1 MIQYEPW
8 KISCEGRENPKLL
21 ENIFSQANGYLGSRC
36 AFYIDGAKNHERCNY
51 LAGGFEYISPGV
63 TDMVNLPDL
72 FHFQLFLGTGDYLS
86 FSQSLDMH
94 NGLFERRSVW
104 KDQEG
109 RETQINIS
117 RFISMDNKHVS
128 ALSLEVTALNYSGD
142 VTVIMGID
150 GNTVN
155 LPVDDDQTKENLDTV
170 SLLSVSETETGEN
183 YCFLKA
189 DSKASGRLQVAIT
202 ARMVQSK
209 GTAKDASVTGC
220 PAKELN
226 FPLAEGEMVRIE
238 KILYTEAVI
247 KDPEAASEGSQTL
260 PKVGQD
266 LYPHVINHSFEE
278 LLKNSEVAWRS
289 HWEQADIQVTQ
300 KGNGSFVQSAL
311 RYNIFQLI
319 QNCPYGN
326 STVSIGARGLTHGR
340 YKGCCFWDTDI
351 FLLPFYLF
359 TDPQAARDLILFR
372 LNTLPDAKKNA
383 KALNLP
389 GARYPWMCSIGGI
402 EQCQSWDIGRCEIH
416 ITADVAYAV
425 ENYLEFSGDETLMR
439 RSAQLYVETA
449 RYWAGRFSYDQRK
462 DVYNLLFV
470 KGPDEYCG
478 VSGNN
483 AYTVLLAR
491 NNFKLALEAVQRKE
505 AEAGAEEMKKWQDII
520 EKSQVEYDSDRYLYI
535 QDDNFLRLEEF
546 PGKKAEDGSASYHQY
561 DFDWLQRYQVIKQA
575 DLVLL
580 MVLKPELFTAQQK
593 TAIWDFYEPL
603 TLHDSSLS
611 FGIHA
616 WAAAY
621 LGLEQKSCDYFDK
634 SLFLDLE
641 DRMKNTGREGIHLAA
656 VGATWQAVVFGFAG
670 LSLGKDGK
678 PKLSPRLPK
687 DWEHLSFHFFIK
699 GKRYLAVIDEKGG
712 RIETE
717 EKKKG

>member
-8 KISCEGRENPKLL
+8 KIRCEGREDPKFL
-21 ENIFSQANGYLGSRC
+21 ESIFSQSNGYLGSRC
-36 AFYIDGAKNHERCNY
+36 SFFMDGAKAYERCNY
-51 LAGGFEYISPGV
+51 LAGGFDYISPGV

-72 FHFQLFLGTGDYLS
+72 FHFQFSLGTGEYQS
-86 FSQSLDMH
+86 FSQSLDMR
-94 NGLFERRSVW
+94 NGLFERKSVW
-104 KDQEG
+104 KDKEG
-109 RETQINIS
+109 RETQIDIS

-128 ALSLEVTALNYSGD
+128 ALSLDLTALNYSGNTA
-142 VTVIMGID
+142 VFMGID
-150 GNTVN
+150 GKTVN

-170 SLLSVSETETGEN
+170 SLLSVSETETGED

-189 DSKASGRLQVAIT
+189 DSKASCRLHVAMT
-202 ARMVQSK
+202 ARMFQNR
-209 GTAKDASVTGC
+209 GTAKDASVPDC

-226 FPLAEGEMVRIE
+226 IPLVEGEMVRIE
-238 KILYTEAVI
+238 KILYTEAVLV
-247 KDPEAASEGSQTL
+247 DSETFLHG
-260 PKVGQD
+260 GQD
-266 LYPHVINHSFEE
+266 LRPHVINRSFAE
-278 LLKNSEVAWRS
+278 LLKDSEGAWKSR
-289 HWEQADIQVTQ
+289 WDQADIEVTQ
-300 KGNGSFVQSAL
+300 KGNDSTIQSAL
-311 RYNIFQLI
+311 RYNLFQLI
-319 QNCPYGN
+319 QNCPWEDP
-326 STVSIGARGLTHGR
+326 TVSIGARGLTHGR

-351 FLLPFYLF
+351 FLLPFYLY
-359 TDPQAARDLILFR
+359 TDPKAARNLILFR

-389 GARYPWMCSIGGI
+389 GARYPWMCAIGGI

-425 ENYLEFSGDETLMR
+425 ENYLKISGDETLDSQ
-439 RSAQLYVETA
+439 SAQLYVETA

-491 NNFKLALEAVQRKE
+491 HNLRLALQAVERKV
-505 AEAGAEEMKKWQDII
+505 AVAYVSEMKKWRDII
-520 EKSQVEYDSDRYLYI
+520 EKSRIEYDSDKDLYI
-535 QDDNFLRLEEF
+535 QDDNFLRLEAF
-546 PGKKAEDGSASYHQY
+546 PGQKVGDGSAAYHQY
-561 DFDWLQRYQVIKQA
+561 DFDWLQRYQVLKQA

-580 MVLKPELFTAQQK
+580 MVLKPEWFTDREQK
-593 TAIWDFYEPL
+593 AIWDFYEPL

-621 LGLEQKSCDYFDK
+621 LGREQKACEYFDK

-641 DRMKNTGREGIHLAA
+641 NRMKNTGREGIHLAA
-656 VGATWQAVVFGFAG
+656 AGATWQAVVFGFAG
-670 LSLGKDGK
+670 LALGNGGK
-678 PKLSPRLPK
+678 PELSPRLPK
-687 DWEHLSFHFFIK
+687 DWERLSFHFYIK

-712 RIETE
+712 KIETE
-717 EKKKG
+717 EE

>member
-8 KISCEGRENPKLL
+8 KIRCEGREDPKFL
-21 ENIFSQANGYLGSRC
+21 ESIFSQSNGYLGSRC
-36 AFYIDGAKNHERCNY
+36 SFFMDGAKAYERCNY
-51 LAGGFEYISPGV
+51 LAGGFDYISPGV

-72 FHFQLFLGTGDYLS
+72 FHFQFSLGTGEYQS
-86 FSQSLDMH
+86 FSQSLDMR
-94 NGLFERRSVW
+94 NGLFERKSVW
-104 KDQEG
+104 KDKEG
-109 RETQINIS
+109 RETQIDIS
-117 RFISMDNKHVS
+117 RFISMDNKHMS
-128 ALSLEVTALNYSGD
+128 ALSLELTALNYSGNTA
-142 VTVIMGID
+142 VFMGID
-150 GNTVN
+150 GKTMN

-170 SLLSVSETETGEN
+170 SLLSVSETETGED

-189 DSKASGRLQVAIT
+189 DSKASCRLHVAMT
-202 ARMVQSK
+202 ARMFQNR
-209 GTAKDASVTGC
+209 GTAKDASVPDC

-226 FPLAEGEMVRIE
+226 IPLVEGEMVRIE
-238 KILYTEAVI
+238 KILYTEAVLV
-247 KDPEAASEGSQTL
+247 DSETFLHG
-260 PKVGQD
+260 GQD
-266 LYPHVINHSFEE
+266 LRPHVINRSFAE
-278 LLKNSEVAWRS
+278 LLKDSEGAWKSR
-289 HWEQADIQVTQ
+289 WDQADIEITQ
-300 KGNGSFVQSAL
+300 KGNDSTIQSAL
-311 RYNIFQLI
+311 RYNLFQLI
-319 QNCPYGN
+319 QNCPWEDP
-326 STVSIGARGLTHGR
+326 TVSIGARGLTHGR

-351 FLLPFYLF
+351 FLLPFYLY
-359 TDPQAARDLILFR
+359 TDPKAARNLILFR

-389 GARYPWMCSIGGI
+389 GARYPWMCAIGGM

-425 ENYLEFSGDETLMR
+425 ENYLKISGDETLDSQ
-439 RSAQLYVETA
+439 SAQLYVETA

-462 DVYNLLFV
+462 EVYNLLFV

-491 NNFKLALEAVQRKE
+491 HNLRLALQAVERKE
-505 AEAGAEEMKKWQDII
+505 AAAYVSEMKKWRDII
-520 EKSQVEYDSDRYLYI
+520 EKSRIEYDSDRDLYI

-546 PGKKAEDGSASYHQY
+546 PGQKAGDGSAAYHQY
-561 DFDWLQRYQVIKQA
+561 DFDWLQRYQVLKQA

-580 MVLKPELFTAQQK
+580 MVLKPEWFTDREQK
-593 TAIWDFYEPL
+593 AIWDFYEPL

-621 LGLEQKSCDYFDK
+621 LGLEQKACEYFDK

-641 DRMKNTGREGIHLAA
+641 NRMKNTGREGIHLAA
-656 VGATWQAVVFGFAG
+656 AGATWQAVVFGFAG
-670 LSLGKDGK
+670 LALGNGGK
-678 PKLSPRLPK
+678 PELSPRLPK
-687 DWEHLSFHFFIK
+687 DWKRLSFHFYIK

-712 RIETE
+712 KIETE
-717 EKKKG
+717 EE

>member
-8 KISCEGRENPKLL
+8 KIRCEGREDPKFL
-21 ENIFSQANGYLGSRC
+21 ESIFSQSNGYLGSRC
-36 AFYIDGAKNHERCNY
+36 SFFMDGAKAYERCNY
-51 LAGGFEYISPGV
+51 LAGGFDYISPGV

-72 FHFQLFLGTGDYLS
+72 FHFQFSLGTGEYQS
-86 FSQSLDMH
+86 FSQSLDMR
-94 NGLFERRSVW
+94 NGLFERKSVW
-104 KDQEG
+104 KDKEG
-109 RETQINIS
+109 RETQIDIS

-128 ALSLEVTALNYSGD
+128 ALSLELTALNYSGNTA
-142 VTVIMGID
+142 VFMGID
-150 GNTVN
+150 GKTVN

-170 SLLSVSETETGEN
+170 SLLSVYETETGED

-189 DSKASGRLQVAIT
+189 DSKASCRLHVAMT
-202 ARMVQSK
+202 ARMFQNR
-209 GTAKDASVTGC
+209 GTAKDASVPDC

-226 FPLAEGEMVRIE
+226 IPLVEGEMVRIE
-238 KILYTEAVI
+238 KILYTEAVLV
-247 KDPEAASEGSQTL
+247 DSETFLHG
-260 PKVGQD
+260 GQD
-266 LYPHVINHSFEE
+266 LRPHVINRSFAE
-278 LLKNSEVAWRS
+278 LLKDSEGAWKSR
-289 HWEQADIQVTQ
+289 WDQADIEVTQ
-300 KGNGSFVQSAL
+300 KGNDSTIQSAL
-311 RYNIFQLI
+311 RYNLFQLI
-319 QNCPYGN
+319 QNCPWEDP
-326 STVSIGARGLTHGR
+326 TVSIGARGLTHGR

-351 FLLPFYLF
+351 FLLPFYLY
-359 TDPQAARDLILFR
+359 TDPKAARNLILFR

-389 GARYPWMCSIGGI
+389 GARYPWMCAIGGI

-425 ENYLEFSGDETLMR
+425 ENYLKISGDETLDSQ
-439 RSAQLYVETA
+439 SAQLYVETA

-491 NNFKLALEAVQRKE
+491 HNLRLALQAVERKV
-505 AEAGAEEMKKWQDII
+505 AVAYVSEMKKWRDII
-520 EKSQVEYDSDRYLYI
+520 EKSRIEYDSDKDLYI
-535 QDDNFLRLEEF
+535 QDDNFLRLEAF
-546 PGKKAEDGSASYHQY
+546 PGQKAGDGSAAYHQY
-561 DFDWLQRYQVIKQA
+561 DFDWLQRYQVLKQA

-580 MVLKPELFTAQQK
+580 MVLKPEWFTDREQK
-593 TAIWDFYEPL
+593 AIWDFYEPL

-621 LGLEQKSCDYFDK
+621 LGREQKACEYFDK

-641 DRMKNTGREGIHLAA
+641 NRMKNTGREGIHLAA
-656 VGATWQAVVFGFAG
+656 AGATWQAVVFGFAG
-670 LSLGKDGK
+670 LALGNGGK
-678 PKLSPRLPK
+678 PELSPRLPK
-687 DWEHLSFHFFIK
+687 DWERLSFHFYIK

-712 RIETE
+712 KIETE
-717 EKKKG
+717 EE

>member
-8 KISCEGRENPKLL
+8 KIRCEGREDPKFL
-21 ENIFSQANGYLGSRC
+21 ESIFSQSNGYLGSRC
-36 AFYIDGAKNHERCNY
+36 SFFMDGAKDYERCNY
-51 LAGGFEYISPGV
+51 LAGGFDYISPGV

-72 FHFQLFLGTGDYLS
+72 FHFQFSLGTGEYQS
-86 FSQSLDMH
+86 FSQSLDMR
-94 NGLFERRSVW
+94 NGLFERKSVW
-104 KDQEG
+104 KDKEG
-109 RETQINIS
+109 RETQIDIS

-128 ALSLEVTALNYSGD
+128 ALSLELTALNYSGNTA
-142 VTVIMGID
+142 VFMGID
-150 GNTVN
+150 GKTVN

-170 SLLSVSETETGEN
+170 SLLSVSETETGED

-189 DSKASGRLQVAIT
+189 DSKASCRLHVAMT
-202 ARMVQSK
+202 ARMFQNR
-209 GTAKDASVTGC
+209 GTAKDASVPDC

-226 FPLAEGEMVRIE
+226 IPLVEGEMVRIE
-238 KILYTEAVI
+238 KILYTEAVLV
-247 KDPEAASEGSQTL
+247 DSETFLHG
-260 PKVGQD
+260 GQD
-266 LYPHVINHSFEE
+266 LCPHVINRSFAE
-278 LLKNSEVAWRS
+278 LLKDSEGAWKSR
-289 HWEQADIQVTQ
+289 WDQADIEVTQ
-300 KGNGSFVQSAL
+300 KGNDSTIQSAL
-311 RYNIFQLI
+311 RYNLFQLI
-319 QNCPYGN
+319 QNCPWEDP
-326 STVSIGARGLTHGR
+326 TVSIGARGLTHGR

-351 FLLPFYLF
+351 FLLPFYLY
-359 TDPQAARDLILFR
+359 TDPKAARNLILFR

-389 GARYPWMCSIGGI
+389 GARYPWMCAIGGM

-425 ENYLEFSGDETLMR
+425 ENYLKISGDETLDSQ
-439 RSAQLYVETA
+439 SAQLYVETA

-491 NNFKLALEAVQRKE
+491 HNLRLALQAVERKV
-505 AEAGAEEMKKWQDII
+505 AAAYVSEMKKWRDII
-520 EKSQVEYDSDRYLYI
+520 EKSRIEYDSDKDLYI
-535 QDDNFLRLEEF
+535 QDDNFLRLEAF
-546 PGKKAEDGSASYHQY
+546 PGQKAGDGSAAYHQY
-561 DFDWLQRYQVIKQA
+561 DFDWLQRYQVLKQA

-580 MVLKPELFTAQQK
+580 MVLKPEWFTDREQK
-593 TAIWDFYEPL
+593 AIWDFYEPL

-621 LGLEQKSCDYFDK
+621 LGLEQKACEYFDK

-641 DRMKNTGREGIHLAA
+641 NRMKNTGREGIHLAA
-656 VGATWQAVVFGFAG
+656 AGATWQAVVFGFAG
-670 LSLGKDGK
+670 LALGNGGK
-678 PKLSPRLPK
+678 PELSPRLPK
-687 DWEHLSFHFFIK
+687 DWKRLSFHFYIK

-712 RIETE
+712 KIETE
-717 EKKKG
+717 EE

>member
-8 KISCEGRENPKLL
+8 KIRCEGREDPKFL
-21 ENIFSQANGYLGSRC
+21 ESIFSQSNGYLGSRC
-36 AFYIDGAKNHERCNY
+36 SFFMDGAKAYERCNY
-51 LAGGFEYISPGV
+51 LAGGFDYISPGV

-72 FHFQLFLGTGDYLS
+72 FHFQLSLGTGEYQS

-94 NGLFERRSVW
+94 GGLFERKSVW
-104 KDQEG
+104 KDEEG
-109 RETQINIS
+109 RETQIDIS

-128 ALSLEVTALNYSGD
+128 ALSLELTALNYSGNAA
-142 VTVIMGID
+142 VFMGID
-150 GNTVN
+150 GKTVN

-170 SLLSVSETETGEN
+170 SLLSVSETETGED

-189 DSKASGRLQVAIT
+189 ESKASSRLHVAMT
-202 ARMVQSK
+202 ARMFQNR
-209 GTAKDASVTGC
+209 GTAKDASVPDC

-226 FPLAEGEMVRIE
+226 IPLVEGEMVRIE
-238 KILYTEAVI
+238 KILYTEAVLV
-247 KDPEAASEGSQTL
+247 DSETL
-260 PKVGQD
+260 LHGGQD
-266 LYPHVINHSFEE
+266 LRPHVINRSFAE
-278 LLKNSEVAWRS
+278 LLKDSEEAWKSR
-289 HWEQADIQVTQ
+289 WDQADIEITQ
-300 KGNGSFVQSAL
+300 KGNDSTIQSAL
-311 RYNIFQLI
+311 RYNLFQLI
-319 QNCPYGN
+319 QNCPWEDP
-326 STVSIGARGLTHGR
+326 TVSIGARGLTHGR

-351 FLLPFYLF
+351 FLLPFYLY
-359 TDPQAARDLILFR
+359 TDPKAARNLILFR

-389 GARYPWMCSIGGI
+389 GARYPWMCAIGGI

-425 ENYLEFSGDETLMR
+425 ENYLKISGDETLDSQ
-439 RSAQLYVETA
+439 SAQLYVETA

-491 NNFKLALEAVQRKE
+491 HNLRLALQAVERKE
-505 AEAGAEEMKKWQDII
+505 AAAYVSEMKKWRDII
-520 EKSQVEYDSDRYLYI
+520 EKSRIEYDSDRDLYI
-535 QDDNFLRLEEF
+535 QDDNFLRLEAF
-546 PGKKAEDGSASYHQY
+546 PGQKAGDGSAAYHQY
-561 DFDWLQRYQVIKQA
+561 DFDWLQRFQVLKQA

-580 MVLKPELFTAQQK
+580 MVLKPEWFTDPQQK
-593 TAIWDFYEPL
+593 VIWDFYEPL

-621 LGLEQKSCDYFDK
+621 LGREQKACEYFDK

-641 DRMKNTGREGIHLAA
+641 NRMKNTGREGIHLAA
-656 VGATWQAVVFGFAG
+656 AGATWQAVVFGFAG
-670 LSLGKDGK
+670 LTLGNGGK
-678 PKLSPRLPK
+678 PELSPSLPK
-687 DWEHLSFHFFIK
+687 DWERLSFHFYIK

-712 RIETE
+712 KIEAE
-717 EKKKG
+717 EE

>member
-8 KISCEGRENPKLL
+8 KIRCEGREDPKFL
-21 ENIFSQANGYLGSRC
+21 ESIFSQSNGYLGSRC
-36 AFYIDGAKNHERCNY
+36 SFFMDGAKAYERCNY
-51 LAGGFEYISPGV
+51 LAGGFDYISPGV

-72 FHFQLFLGTGDYLS
+72 FHLQFSLGTGEYQS
-86 FSQSLDMH
+86 FSQSLDMR
-94 NGLFERRSVW
+94 NGLFERKSVW
-104 KDQEG
+104 KDTKG
-109 RETQINIS
+109 RETQIDIS

-128 ALSLEVTALNYSGD
+128 ALSLELTALNYSGNAA
-142 VTVIMGID
+142 ILMGID
-150 GNTVN
+150 GKTMN

-170 SLLSVSETETGEN
+170 SMLSVSETETGED

-189 DSKASGRLQVAIT
+189 DSKATSRLHVAMT
-202 ARMVQSK
+202 ACIFQSL
-209 GTAKDASVTGC
+209 GTVKDASMPDC

-226 FPLAEGEMVRIE
+226 IPLVEGEMVRIE
-238 KILYTEAVI
+238 KILYTEAVLA
-247 KDPEAASEGSQTL
+247 DSETFLHGGKEL
-260 PKVGQD
+260 R
-266 LYPHVINHSFEE
+266 PHVINRSFAE
-278 LLKNSEVAWRS
+278 LLKDSEGAWKSR
-289 HWEQADIQVTQ
+289 WDQADIELTQ
-300 KGNGSFVQSAL
+300 KENDSTIQSAL
-311 RYNIFQLI
+311 RYNLFQLI
-319 QNCPYGN
+319 QNRPWEDP
-326 STVSIGARGLTHGR
+326 TVSIGARGLTHGR

-351 FLLPFYLF
+351 FLLPFYLY
-359 TDPQAARDLILFR
+359 TDPRAARNLILFR

-383 KALNLP
+383 KTLNLP
-389 GARYPWMCSIGGI
+389 GARYPWMCAIGGI

-425 ENYLEFSGDETLMR
+425 ENYLKISGDKTLDSQ
-439 RSAQLYVETA
+439 SAQLYVETA

-491 NNFKLALEAVQRKE
+491 HNLRLALQAVERKE
-505 AEAGAEEMKKWQDII
+505 AEACVSEMEKWRDII
-520 EKSQVEYDSDRYLYI
+520 EKSRIEYDSDRNLYI
-535 QDDNFLRLEEF
+535 QDDNFLRLEAF
-546 PGKKAEDGSASYHQY
+546 QGQKAGDGGAAYHQY
-561 DFDWLQRYQVIKQA
+561 DFDWLQRYQVLKQA

-580 MVLKPELFTAQQK
+580 MVLRPEWFTDREQK
-593 TAIWDFYEPL
+593 AIWDFYEPL

-621 LGLEQKSCDYFDK
+621 LGLEQKACEYFDK

-641 DRMKNTGREGIHLAA
+641 NRMKNTGREGIHLAA
-656 VGATWQAVVFGFAG
+656 AGATWQAVVFGFAG
-670 LSLGKDGK
+670 LALGNGGK
-678 PKLSPRLPK
+678 PELSPRIPG
-687 DWEHLSFHFFIK
+687 DWERLSFHFYIK

-712 RIETE
+712 KIETE
-717 EKKKG
+717 EE

>member
-8 KISCEGRENPKLL
+8 KIRCEGREDPKFL
-21 ENIFSQANGYLGSRC
+21 ESIFSQSNGYLGSRC
-36 AFYIDGAKNHERCNY
+36 SFFMDGAKAYERCNY
-51 LAGGFEYISPGV
+51 LAGGFDYISPGV

-72 FHFQLFLGTGDYLS
+72 FHFQFSLGTGEYQS
-86 FSQSLDMH
+86 FSQSLDMR
-94 NGLFERRSVW
+94 NGLFERKSVW
-104 KDQEG
+104 KDKEG
-109 RETQINIS
+109 RETQIDIS

-128 ALSLEVTALNYSGD
+128 ALSLELTALNYSGNTA
-142 VTVIMGID
+142 VFMGID
-150 GNTVN
+150 GKTVN

-170 SLLSVSETETGEN
+170 SLLSVSETETGED

-189 DSKASGRLQVAIT
+189 DSKASNRLHVAMT
-202 ARMVQSK
+202 ARMFQNR
-209 GTAKDASVTGC
+209 GTAKDASVPDC

-226 FPLAEGEMVRIE
+226 IPLVEGEMVRIE
-238 KILYTEAVI
+238 KILYTEAVLV
-247 KDPEAASEGSQTL
+247 DSETL
-260 PKVGQD
+260 LHGGQD
-266 LYPHVINHSFEE
+266 LRPHVINRSFAE
-278 LLKNSEVAWRS
+278 LLKDSEEAWKSR
-289 HWEQADIQVTQ
+289 WDQADIEVTQ
-300 KGNGSFVQSAL
+300 KGSGSTIQSAL
-311 RYNIFQLI
+311 RYNLFQLI
-319 QNCPYGN
+319 QNCPWEDP
-326 STVSIGARGLTHGR
+326 TVSIGARGLTHGR

-351 FLLPFYLF
+351 FLLPFYLY
-359 TDPQAARDLILFR
+359 TDPKAARNLILFR

-425 ENYLEFSGDETLMR
+425 ENYLKISGDETLDSQ
-439 RSAQLYVETA
+439 SAQLYVETA

-491 NNFKLALEAVQRKE
+491 HNLRLALQAVERKE
-505 AEAGAEEMKKWQDII
+505 AAANVSEIKKWRDII
-520 EKSQVEYDSDRYLYI
+520 EKSRIEYDSDRDLYI
-535 QDDNFLRLEEF
+535 QDDNFLRLEAF
-546 PGKKAEDGSASYHQY
+546 PGQKAGDGSAAYHQY
-561 DFDWLQRYQVIKQA
+561 DFDWLQRYQVLKQA

-580 MVLKPELFTAQQK
+580 MVLKPEWFTDPQK
-593 TAIWDFYEPL
+593 KAIWDCYEPL

-621 LGLEQKSCDYFDK
+621 LGREQKACDYFDK

-641 DRMKNTGREGIHLAA
+641 NRMKNTGREGIHLAA
-656 VGATWQAVVFGFAG
+656 AGATWQAVVFGFAG
-670 LSLGKDGK
+670 LALGNGGK
-678 PKLSPRLPK
+678 PELSPRLPK
-687 DWEHLSFHFFIK
+687 DWERLSFHFYIK

-712 RIETE
+712 KIEAE
-717 EKKKG
+717 EE

>member
-8 KISCEGRENPKLL
+8 KIRCEGREDPKFL
-21 ENIFSQANGYLGSRC
+21 ESIFSQSNGYLGSRC
-36 AFYIDGAKNHERCNY
+36 SFFMDGAKAYERCNY
-51 LAGGFEYISPGV
+51 LAGGFDYISPGV

-72 FHFQLFLGTGDYLS
+72 FHFQLSLGTGEYQS

-94 NGLFERRSVW
+94 GGLFERKSVW
-104 KDQEG
+104 KDEEG
-109 RETQINIS
+109 RETQIDIS

-128 ALSLEVTALNYSGD
+128 ALSLELMALNYSGNAA
-142 VTVIMGID
+142 VFMGID
-150 GNTVN
+150 GKTVN

-170 SLLSVSETETGEN
+170 SLLSVSETETGED

-189 DSKASGRLQVAIT
+189 ESKASSRLHVAMT
-202 ARMVQSK
+202 ARMFQNR
-209 GTAKDASVTGC
+209 GTAKDASVPDC

-226 FPLAEGEMVRIE
+226 IPLVEGEMVRIE
-238 KILYTEAVI
+238 KILYTEAVLV
-247 KDPEAASEGSQTL
+247 DSETL
-260 PKVGQD
+260 LHGGQD
-266 LYPHVINHSFEE
+266 LRPHVINRSFAE
-278 LLKNSEVAWRS
+278 LLKDSEAAWKSR
-289 HWEQADIQVTQ
+289 WDQADIEITQ
-300 KGNGSFVQSAL
+300 KGNDSTIQSAL
-311 RYNIFQLI
+311 RYNLFQLI
-319 QNCPYGN
+319 QNCPWEDP
-326 STVSIGARGLTHGR
+326 TVSIGARGLTHGR

-351 FLLPFYLF
+351 FLLPFYLY
-359 TDPQAARDLILFR
+359 TDPKAARNLILFR

-389 GARYPWMCSIGGI
+389 GARYPWMCAIGGI

-425 ENYLEFSGDETLMR
+425 ENYLKISGDETLDSQ
-439 RSAQLYVETA
+439 SAQLYVETA

-491 NNFKLALEAVQRKE
+491 HNLRLALQAVQRKD
-505 AEAGAEEMKKWQDII
+505 AKASVSEMEKWRDII
-520 EKSQVEYDSDRYLYI
+520 EKSRIEYDPDKDLYI
-535 QDDNFLRLEEF
+535 QDDNFLRLEPF
-546 PGKKAEDGSASYHQY
+546 PGQKAGDGSAAYHQY
-561 DFDWLQRYQVIKQA
+561 DFDWLQRYQVLKQA

-580 MVLKPELFTAQQK
+580 MVLKPEWFTKQEQK
-593 TAIWDFYEPL
+593 AIWDFYEPL

-616 WAAAY
+616 WAAAN
-621 LGLEQKSCDYFDK
+621 LGLEQKASEYFNK

-641 DRMKNTGREGIHLAA
+641 NRMKNTEREGIHLAA
-656 VGATWQAVVFGFAG
+656 VGASWQAVIFGFAG
-670 LSLGKDGK
+670 LSLDNGK
-678 PKLSPRLPK
+678 PELSPRLPK
-687 DWEHLSFHFFIK
+687 DWERLSFHFNVK
-699 GKRYLAVIDEKGG
+699 GKRYLAVIDGEGG
-712 RIETE
+712 KLIME
-717 EKKKG
+717 EE

>member
-8 KISCEGRENPKLL
+8 KIRCEGREDPKFL
-21 ENIFSQANGYLGSRC
+21 ESIFSQANGYLGSRC
-36 AFYIDGAKNHERCNY
+36 AFYMDGAKAHERCNY
-51 LAGGFEYISPGV
+51 LAGGFEYIGPGV

-72 FHFQLFLGTGDYLS
+72 FHFQLSLGTGDYLS
-86 FSQSLDMH
+86 FSQSLDMG
-94 NGLFERRSVW
+94 NGLFERKSVW
-104 KDQEG
+104 KDKEG
-109 RETQINIS
+109 RETQIDIS
-117 RFISMDNKHVS
+117 RFISMDNKHLS
-128 ALSLEVTALNYSGD
+128 ALSLELTALNYSGNAA
-142 VTVIMGID
+142 VFMGID
-150 GNTVN
+150 GKTVN

-170 SLLSVSETETGEN
+170 SLLSVSETETGED

-189 DSKASGRLQVAIT
+189 DSKASGRLHVAMT
-202 ARMVQSK
+202 ARIFQSK
-209 GTAKDASVTGC
+209 GTAKDASVTDC

-226 FPLAEGEMVRIE
+226 IPLVKGEMVRIE
-238 KILYTEAVI
+238 KILYTEAVF
-247 KDPEAASEGSQTL
+247 KDLKAASKDSQTL
-260 PKVGQD
+260 PKAGQD
-266 LYPHVINHSFEE
+266 LRPHVVNHSFAE
-278 LLKNSEVAWRS
+278 LLKDSEEAWKSR
-289 HWEQADIQVTQ
+289 WDQADIQITQ
-300 KGNGSFVQSAL
+300 KGNHSSIQSAL
-311 RYNIFQLI
+311 RYNLFQLI
-319 QNCPYGN
+319 QNCPYDN
-326 STVSIGARGLTHGR
+326 PTASIGARGLTHGR

-351 FLLPFYLF
+351 FLLPFYLY

-372 LNTLPDAKKNA
+372 LNTLQDAKKNA
-383 KALNLP
+383 EALNLP
-389 GARYPWMCSIGGI
+389 GARYPWMCSIGGV

-425 ENYLEFSGDETLMR
+425 HNYLKVSGDETLEHQ
-439 RSAQLYVETA
+439 SAQLYVETA
-449 RYWAGRFSYDQRK
+449 RYWAGRFSYDPRK

-491 NNFKLALEAVQRKE
+491 HNLWLALEAVRRKE
-505 AEAGAEEMKKWQDII
+505 AEASAPEMKKWRDII
-520 EKSQVEYDSDRYLYI
+520 EKSQVEYDSDRDLYI
-535 QDDNFLRLEEF
+535 QDDNFLRLEAF
-546 PGKKAEDGSASYHQY
+546 PGRKAGDGSAAYHQY

-575 DLVLL
+575 DLILL
-580 MVLKPELFTAQQK
+580 MVLKPELFTKRQQK
-593 TAIWDFYEPL
+593 AIWDFYEPL

-621 LGLEQKSCDYFDK
+621 LGLEQKACEYFDK

-670 LSLGKDGK
+670 LSLGKGGR
-678 PKLSPRLPK
+678 PELAPRLPK
-687 DWEHLSFHFFIK
+687 DWERLSFHFYIK

-712 RIETE
+712 RIEAE
-717 EKKKG
+717 DNKK

>member
-1 MIQYEPW
+1 MIHYEPW
-8 KISCEGRENPKLL
+8 RIRCEGREDPKFL
-21 ENIFSQANGYLGSRC
+21 ESIFSQSNGYLGSRC
-36 AFYIDGAKNHERCNY
+36 TFFMDGAKAYERCNY
-51 LAGGFEYISPGV
+51 LAGGFDYISPGV

-72 FHFQLFLGTGDYLS
+72 FHFQLSLGTGEYQS
-86 FSQSLDMH
+86 FAQTLDMR
-94 NGLFERRSVW
+94 NGLFERKSVW
-104 KDQEG
+104 KDKEG
-109 RETQINIS
+109 RETQIDIS

-128 ALSLEVTALNYSGD
+128 ALSLELTALNYSGNAA
-142 VTVIMGID
+142 VFMGID
-150 GNTVN
+150 GKTVN

-170 SLLSVSETETGEN
+170 SLLSVSETETGED

-189 DSKASGRLQVAIT
+189 DSKASSRLHVAMT
-202 ARMVQSK
+202 ARIFQNQ
-209 GTAKDASVTGC
+209 GTAKDASTPDC

-226 FPLAEGEMVRIE
+226 IPLVEGEKVRIE
-238 KILYTEAVI
+238 KILYTEAVLV
-247 KDPEAASEGSQTL
+247 DSETFPQGR
-260 PKVGQD
+260 QD
-266 LYPHVINHSFEE
+266 LRPHVINRSFAE
-278 LLKNSEVAWRS
+278 LLKDSEGAWKSR
-289 HWEQADIQVTQ
+289 WDQADIEITQ
-300 KGNGSFVQSAL
+300 KGNDSTIQSAL
-311 RYNIFQLI
+311 RYNLFQLI
-319 QNCPYGN
+319 QNCPFED

-351 FLLPFYLF
+351 FLLPFYLY
-359 TDPQAARDLILFR
+359 TDPQAARNLILFR

-389 GARYPWMCSIGGI
+389 GARYPWMCAIGGI

-425 ENYLEFSGDETLMR
+425 DNYLKVSGDETLDSQ
-439 RSAQLYVETA
+439 SAQLYVETA

-491 NNFKLALEAVQRKE
+491 HNLRLALQAVQRKK
-505 AEAGAEEMKKWQDII
+505 AAANASEMKTWRDII
-520 EKSQVEYDSDRYLYI
+520 EKSRIEYDSDRDLYI
-535 QDDNFLRLEEF
+535 QDDNFLRLEAF
-546 PGKKAEDGSASYHQY
+546 PGQKAGDGSAAYHQY

-580 MVLKPELFTAQQK
+580 MVLKPELFTDREQK
-593 TAIWDFYEPL
+593 AIWDFYEPL

-621 LGLEQKSCDYFDK
+621 LGLEQKACEYFDK

-641 DRMKNTGREGIHLAA
+641 NRMKNTGREGIHLAA
-656 VGATWQAVVFGFAG
+656 AGATWQSVVFGFAG
-670 LSLGKDGK
+670 LALGTGGK
-678 PKLSPRLPK
+678 PELSPKLPK
-687 DWEHLSFHFFIK
+687 DWERLSFHFYIK
-699 GKRYLAVIDEKGG
+699 GKRYLAVIDGEGG
-712 RIETE
+712 KIEADE
-717 EKKKG
+717 E